1 MNKWMKG
8 EERNEEHWKHKGEY
22 DPCRKVNVYLPFLM
36 MKVPNHLYVFAILL
50 PCISFYAYWLYF
62 IYVWHVY
69 VSPKTY
75 KWFSTFIIKDGRY
88 TFTFVFCLLL
98 LSNGIN
104 VDIGH
109 TCNTMCFY
117 HDTIMTCALADS
129 FCSLVLN
136 PKPPTTRAPTHVL
149 TQWFPTPPPQPAL
162 PHMCLRNGSQ
172 PPLHN
177 PRFHTCA
184 YVTNLCGECAV
195 NKVIRNI
202 TSPKT
207 YKCQNWRLVRLSCYR

>member
-1 MNKWMKG
+1 
-8 EERNEEHWKHKGEY
+8 
-22 DPCRKVNVYLPFLM
+22 

-50 PCISFYAYWLYF
+50 LCISFYVYWLYF
-62 IYVWHVY
+62 IYVWHIY

-75 KWFSTFIIKDGRY
+75 KWFGTFIIKDGRY

-109 TCNTMCFY
+109 TCNTMRFY
-117 HDTIMTCALADS
+117 HNTIMTCALADS
-129 FCSLVLN
+129 FCSLVP
-136 PKPPTTRAPTHVL
+136 PKPP
-149 TQWFPTPPPQPAL
+149 PPPPPPPPL
-162 PHMCLRNGSQ
+162 PPHRWPLPSRPPST
-172 PPLHN
+172 PHPLHN
-177 PRFHTCA
+177 PRSRTCT

-207 YKCQNWRLVRLSCYR
+207 YKCQKLSDGYVCLFC

>member
-1 MNKWMKG
+1 
-8 EERNEEHWKHKGEY
+8 
-22 DPCRKVNVYLPFLM
+22 M

-50 PCISFYAYWLYF
+50 LCVSFYAYWLYF
-62 IYVWHVY
+62 IYVWYAY

-75 KWFSTFIIKDGRY
+75 KWIGTSIIKDARY
-88 TFTFVFCLLL
+88 MFTFVFCLLL

-109 TCNTMCFY
+109 TCNTMRFY
-117 HDTIMTCALADS
+117 HDAIMTCALADS
-129 FCSLVLN
+129 FCSLIPN
-136 PKPPTTRAPTHVL
+136 
-149 TQWFPTPPPQPAL
+149 PPPQPAL

-172 PPLHN
+172 PPPLHN
-177 PRFHTCA
+177 PRSHTFA

-207 YKCQNWRLVRLSCYR
+207 YKCQNYSTARGPGGFEK